1 MDAWPLIPG
10 GGGCSGDGPAVF
22 RPSEQRTDGWSDFP
36 ARERPGARRGLCA
49 AQLADPSCAA
59 SERTVDRTAFLE
71 RLPRAHPGRSPG
83 LLVPDL
89 PKVDLIS
96 HFTGRLASVDGV
108 VHGPFP
114 PAAVADL
121 VTTILREHEAT
132 EYLGWDDVGVAGLH
146 QRLTMAGLGRVEGHL
161 PDRGWGRVRHLAG
174 YQDLVAGL
182 TGADAGLAES
192 GSIVVR
198 SGPGRPRMASLIPL
212 VHVAIL
218 STHRLYRSLCHY
230 VADHP
235 AAIEGT
241 SNLVIITGPS
251 RTGDIEQQLNL
262 GVHGPKHLHVILVD

>member
-1 MDAWPLIPG
+1 M
-10 GGGCSGDGPAVF
+10 
-22 RPSEQRTDGWSDFP
+22 
-36 ARERPGARRGLCA
+36 
-49 AQLADPSCAA
+49 
-59 SERTVDRTAFLE
+59 RTVDRTAFLE
-71 RLPRAHPGRSPG
+71 RLPRAHPARYPSP
-83 LLVPDL
+83 LVPDL
-89 PKVDLIS
+89 PEVDLVS
-96 HFTGRLASVDGV
+96 HFTDRLASVDGV

-114 PAAVADL
+114 PVAAADL
-121 VTTILREHEAT
+121 VTSIFREYRAT
-132 EYLGWDDVGVAGLH
+132 EYLGWDDVGVVGLH
-146 QRLTMAGLGRVEGHL
+146 PRLAGAGFRRVEGHL
-161 PDRGWGRVRHLAG
+161 PERGSGRVRQLAG

-212 VHVAIL
+212 VHVAVL
-218 STHRLYRSLCHY
+218 STDRLYRSLCHY

-262 GVHGPKHLHVILVD
+262 GVHGPKHLHVVLVD